1 MKIIFCSMMFADADE
16 NIRKSKKPNTV
27 SGHKYQENLL
37 RGLLDNECEV
47 TVINTPRIR
56 KYPDYKKILIKADAF
71 YLDKNVI
78 GKNIGFINLF
88 VINYITQYI
97 HICRELEKTINK
109 FKKEKVVLLVFNSYL
124 IQSLAMLK
132 VKRKY
137 KNIILCDSIGD
148 IHGKY
153 GITVKRI
160 GIKGKIITWI
170 EELQDKIAVKFD
182 AFVLHT
188 KPMAEALHIT
198 NKPFCLME
206 CPYKISFL
214 KETIEDKEK
223 DRKVIMYAG
232 TLQED
237 YGLWHLIHAFL
248 LICDDKYF
256 LQIAGSGDMAE
267 EIKQLSEK
275 NDRIQYLGFIS
286 PAEVSE
292 YQQRADI
299 LVNPR
304 TSAYEFV
311 KYSFPSKIMEYLASG
326 TPYVGH
332 RLPCIPSEYDLYIQY
347 PKDESDEALME
358 KIVEIC
364 ELSLEERK
372 AIGEKARNFIIEEKN
387 HKVMCKKIVHMLEG
401 VKTSY
406 EDEKHCIAK

>member
-1 MKIIFCSMMFADADE
+1 
-16 NIRKSKKPNTV
+16 
-27 SGHKYQENLL
+27 
-37 RGLLDNECEV
+37 
-47 TVINTPRIR
+47 
-56 KYPDYKKILIKADAF
+56 
-71 YLDKNVI
+71 
-78 GKNIGFINLF
+78 
-88 VINYITQYI
+88 
-97 HICRELEKTINK
+97 
-109 FKKEKVVLLVFNSYL
+109 
-124 IQSLAMLK
+124 
-132 VKRKY
+132 
-137 KNIILCDSIGD
+137 
-148 IHGKY
+148 
-153 GITVKRI
+153 
-160 GIKGKIITWI
+160 
-170 EELQDKIAVKFD
+170 
-182 AFVLHT
+182 
-188 KPMAEALHIT
+188 
-198 NKPFCLME
+198 ME

-387 HKVMCKKIVHMLEG
+387 PKVMCKKIVHM
-401 VKTSY
+401 
-406 EDEKHCIAK
+406 